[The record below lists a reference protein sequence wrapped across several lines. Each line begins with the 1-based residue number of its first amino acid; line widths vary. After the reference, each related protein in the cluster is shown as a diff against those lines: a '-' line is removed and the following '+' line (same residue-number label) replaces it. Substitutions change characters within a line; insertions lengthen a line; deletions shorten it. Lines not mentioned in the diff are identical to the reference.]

1 MMEKTCVS
9 IVMPAYNAA
18 EVLENTVRSVQAQTF
33 GNWELI
39 VVNDC
44 SKDGTLAL
52 LERLAGEDSRIRY
65 FTNEVN
71 SGAAASRNVGLD
83 HCAGTYIAFLDSDD
97 RWHPE
102 KLEKQVSR
110 MEETGADIGYTS
122 YSIVDGQ
129 GNKRCPDY
137 IVPESVSFEDM
148 LKQNIIGCS
157 TVMLRA
163 ETLGGNRF
171 SLDFYHEDYVLWL
184 QLLRTGCKAVGLEQV
199 LTEYCFHEDSRAG
212 NKGNAAKER
221 WKIYRNFLRFP
232 VVKSLWY
239 FGHYALAGVLKY
251 RQL

>member
-1 MMEKTCVS
+1 MMEKPRVS

-33 GNWELI
+33 ENWELI

-44 SKDGTLAL
+44 STDGTLTL
-52 LERLAGEDSRIRY
+52 LERLAGEDPRIRY

-71 SGAAASRNVGLD
+71 SGAARSRNAGLD
-83 HCAGTYIAFLDSDD
+83 RCAGTFIAFLDSDD
-97 RWHPE
+97 QWHPE
-102 KLEKQVSR
+102 KLQKQISR

-122 YSIVDGQ
+122 YAIVDGQ

-137 IVPESVSFEDM
+137 VVPEYVTFEDM
-148 LKQNIIGCS
+148 LKQNQIGCS

-163 ETLGGNRF
+163 KALGDNRF
-171 SLDFYHEDYVLWL
+171 SVDFYHEDYVLWL
-184 QLLRTGCKAVGLEQV
+184 QLMRSGCKAVGLTQV
-199 LTEYCFHEDSRAG
+199 LTEYYFHEDSRAG

-221 WKIYRNFLRFP
+221 WKIYRNFLRFS